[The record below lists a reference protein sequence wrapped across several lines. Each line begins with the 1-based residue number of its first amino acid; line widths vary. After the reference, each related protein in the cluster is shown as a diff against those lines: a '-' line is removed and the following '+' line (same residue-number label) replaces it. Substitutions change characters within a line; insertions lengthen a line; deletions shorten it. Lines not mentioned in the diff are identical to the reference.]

1 MQLLK
6 QHYKRICKS
15 VPSLGHWPD
24 LWPLTSTNPALAHPC
39 SGIPAHQ
46 TQTRNQALA
55 QQSDS
60 RRGHFRL
67 GAICFSEFLRRRFQ
81 SSTGLHRHTA
91 GQRPGH
97 RGTMVTTATPC
108 ATLEPPYSSKHCIH
122 FIYIYAFSRRFY
134 PKRLTVHSGYT
145 FFVSMCSLGIEPT
158 TFALLTQCSTT
169 EPQELPSTDWY

>member
-15 VPSLGHWPD
+15 VPSTD
-24 LWPLTSTNPALAHPC
+24 LWPLTSDFNKSSAS

-81 SSTGLHRHTA
+81 SSTGLHRHTP

-97 RGTMVTTATPC
+97 RGTVVTTATPC
-108 ATLEPPYSSKHCIH
+108 ATLERPYSSKHGIH
-122 FIYIYAFSRRFY
+122 LIYIYAFSRCFY
-134 PKRLTVHSGYT
+134 PKQLTVHSVYT
-145 FFVSMCSLGIEPT
+145 FFVSMCVAWELN
-158 TFALLTQCSTT
+158 
-169 EPQELPSTDWY
+169 PQPLRC